1 MSNETDPK
9 TTPAT
14 ASEKLYARLTRGPAT
29 LTAESLESTS
39 KEAAPLDDARVKQ
52 SIDQLST
59 VLSRIK
65 ARNGSGTELAD
76 NVMNVA
82 QTGMKKLAAEGP
94 AADLSTDERLGI
106 EAVIH
111 ADGSRPVFFIRKAD
125 VDMIGIEAGKWREA
139 LTSRIHT
146 IRDVLPAVGRIG
158 VRQSRFSYSGTG
170 FLVGEKLVV
179 TNRHVLQ
186 TFAVQGPDG
195 KWSLYQDTTIDFL
208 GEIDNPATQSFKV
221 AEVVFAGPTP
231 ILGLDPKQLDVAL
244 VKIEPLTAGA
254 TLPNPVALSS
264 KSGPVSSPR
273 DLYVVGF
280 PAAADLYYGSGDPA
294 VGTEFAGVL
303 SSLFRDEFG
312 VKRLAPG
319 QIDVGIGAVDDGGK
333 QWAFEHDASTLG
345 GNSGSMVTD
354 FGDGSTVIGLHF
366 GGGPRRENYAHAFA
380 MLKSELA
387 GFGVNYAE

>member
-1 MSNETDPK
+1 MSNQRGP
-9 TTPAT
+9 TPPGSAG
-14 ASEKLYARLTRGPAT
+14 ERLYSRLTRRPAT
-29 LTAESLESTS
+29 EDALESTS
-39 KEAAPLDDARVKQ
+39 KEAAPLDDARIKQ
-52 SIDQLST
+52 SIDLLKGALGRVQ
-59 VLSRIK
+59 SRDSSHVDLK
-65 ARNGSGTELAD
+65 DMVTNS
-76 NVMNVA
+76 A
-82 QTGMKKLAAEGP
+82 QAGLKKLATEGP
-94 AADLSTDERLGI
+94 TADLSTQELLGI

-111 ADGSRPVFFIRKAD
+111 ADGSRPVFFIRKGD
-125 VDMIGIEAGKWREA
+125 VDRTGVEAGKWGEA
-139 LTSRIHT
+139 LDSRIRA

-170 FLVGEKLVV
+170 FLVGDKLLV

-186 TFAVQGPDG
+186 TFAVQSADS

-244 VKIEPLTAGA
+244 VKIEPLMAGA

>member
-1 MSNETDPK
+1 MSNQNGLTSPG
-9 TTPAT
+9 T
-14 ASEKLYARLTRGPAT
+14 AGEKLYSRLTRRPAT
-29 LTAESLESTS
+29 EEGLESTS
-39 KEAAPLDDARVKQ
+39 KEVATLNDARVKQ
-52 SIDQLST
+52 SIDLLKQALGRT
-59 VLSRIK
+59 QSRD
-65 ARNGSGTELAD
+65 ASQAD
-76 NVMNVA
+76 LKDKVTNSA
-82 QTGMKKLAAEGP
+82 QAGLKKLAAEGP
-94 AADLSTDERLGI
+94 AADLSTEELVGI

-111 ADGSRPVFFIRKAD
+111 ADGSRPVFFIRRGD
-125 VDMIGIEAGKWREA
+125 VDRTGVEAGKWGEA
-139 LTSRIHT
+139 LDSRIRA
-146 IRDVLPAVGRIG
+146 IREVLPAVGRIG

-170 FLVGEKLVV
+170 FLVGDKLVV

-186 TFAVQGPDG
+186 TFAVQNTDSN
-195 KWSLYQDTTIDFL
+195 WSLYQDTTIDFL

-221 AEVVFAGPTP
+221 TDVVFAGPTP

-244 VKIEPLTAGA
+244 LKIEPLTPGA
-254 TLPNPVALSS
+254 QLPNPIALSS
-264 KSGPVSSPR
+264 KSGPVSSRR

-319 QIDVGIGAVDDGGK
+319 QIDAGIGTVEDGGK

-354 FGDGSTVIGLHF
+354 FADGSTAIGLHF

-387 GFGVNYAE
+387 ALGVNYAE

>member
-1 MSNETDPK
+1 MSNETDP

-14 ASEKLYARLTRGPAT
+14 ASEKLYTRLTRGPA
-29 LTAESLESTS
+29 ASIEESLESAA

-52 SIDQLST
+52 SIDLLKRALGRAKPRDS
-59 VLSRIK
+59 SR
-65 ARNGSGTELAD
+65 AD
-76 NVMNVA
+76 LEDKVTNSA
-82 QTGMKKLAAEGP
+82 QAGLKKLAAEGP
-94 AADLSTDERLGI
+94 AADLSTQELLGI

-111 ADGSRPVFFIRKAD
+111 ADGSRPVFFIRKGD
-125 VDMIGIEAGKWREA
+125 VDRTGVEAGKWGEA
-139 LTSRIHT
+139 LDSRIRA
-146 IRDVLPAVGRIG
+146 IREVLPAVGRIG

-170 FLVGEKLVV
+170 FLVGDKLVV

-186 TFAVQGPDG
+186 AIAVQGSDS

-221 AEVVFAGPTP
+221 TKVAFAGPEP
-231 ILGLDPKQLDVAL
+231 ILGLDPKRLDVAL
-244 VKIEPLTAGA
+244 LAIEPLTAGA
-254 TLPNPVALSS
+254 MLPNPVALSN
-264 KSGPVSSPR
+264 KSGPVASRR

-280 PAAADLYYGSGDPA
+280 PAAADLYYGSGDPT
-294 VGTEFAGVL
+294 VGTEFASVL

-319 QIDVGIGAVDDGGK
+319 QIDAGIGTVDDGGK
-333 QWAFEHDASTLG
+333 QWAFEHDASTLA
-345 GNSGSMVTD
+345 GNSGSMVVD
-354 FGDGSTVIGLHF
+354 FADGSTVIGLHF

-387 GFGVNYAE
+387 TLGVNYAE